1 MLLCSA
7 ALLLPSELG
16 GKVSSVQL
24 LPVSCTLLRGYQ
36 QMRVKVCSIQVCTNT
51 LRRNDISSDVIIS
64 LGRVIT
70 KYTTGKNIIH
80 VWKDGYPSQEPEQIH
95 PESDCKGLS

>member
-1 MLLCSA
+1 
-7 ALLLPSELG
+7 
-16 GKVSSVQL
+16 
-24 LPVSCTLLRGYQ
+24 
-36 QMRVKVCSIQVCTNT
+36 MRVKVCSIQVCTNT